1 VYEFEVKY
9 TGVRDEQSAVLV
21 RVMLL
26 HPYRAFGIE
35 DELNISTGA
44 KVKLRLRKGMMM
56 MTHRS
61 PFES

>member
-9 TGVRDEQSAVLV
+9 NGVRDEESVVLV

-26 HPYRAFGIE
+26 HPYRAFRIE
-35 DELNISTGA
+35 DELNISTEA
-44 KVKLRLRKGMMM
+44 KVMLSLKKGMMI
-56 MTHRS
+56 TNLS